1 MIIGIGTD
9 IVVIDRI
16 NAAITR
22 FGDRFLR
29 RIFTD
34 GEISQAQKRK
44 SPDTGPDTGS
54 DTGPNARFYAM
65 RFAAK
70 EAAWKALSPGR
81 DQGVGWRDFE
91 VISNPDGS
99 PGLLFH
105 GRAAGVFETMT
116 NGKGKTSLSLS
127 DDGGFA
133 LAFVVLSAS

>member
-44 SPDTGPDTGS
+44 SPDTGPDTG
-54 DTGPNARFYAM
+54 P
-65 RFAAK
+65 
-70 EAAWKALSPGR
+70 
-81 DQGVGWRDFE
+81 
-91 VISNPDGS
+91 
-99 PGLLFH
+99 
-105 GRAAGVFETMT
+105 
-116 NGKGKTSLSLS
+116 
-127 DDGGFA
+127 
-133 LAFVVLSAS
+133 